1 MRVIGADGSQ
11 VGIVPTHEALR
22 MAEELGLELVEV
34 NPRAAP
40 PVCKIMDFGK
50 FKYETSKKEKAS
62 RKHQSTIVLKEI
74 KLRPKTD
81 EHDFDFKVKHIRR
94 FLSEGNKCKL
104 VVVFRGREIVHPEM
118 GQVMLDQV
126 IKAVNDIAMV
136 EQRAMMEGRRMVM
149 TIGPRGGVI
158 RRPGSAPAPVTGPGG
173 PGGQHDRSVAGAART
188 PGRPRRR
195 RTARRSRRR
204 LPRRHRQ
211 LPPPRHRLLLPRHRA
226 GARSGAGA
234 GRCSGGTRAA
244 RGPRT
249 VGQAGRRAGQA
260 AQQVLIA
267 GTAPLRRSRRRAGRR
282 GLALALAL
290 CEMLA

>member
-1 MRVIGADGSQ
+1 VPEVRVIGADGSQ

-34 NPRAAP
+34 NPRAVP

-62 RKHQSTIVLKEI
+62 RRHQSTIVLKEI

-81 EHDFDFKVKHIRR
+81 DHDFDFKVKHIRR

-118 GQVMLDQV
+118 GQQMLDQV
-126 IKAVNDIAMV
+126 VKAVNDIAMV

-158 RRPGSAPAPVTGPGG
+158 RTSTSPAPAGAPSPTPSSPPVAAAP
-173 PGGQHDRSVAGAART
+173 RVA
-188 PGRPRRR
+188 
-195 RTARRSRRR
+195 S
-204 LPRRHRQ
+204 
-211 LPPPRHRLLLPRHRA
+211 
-226 GARSGAGA
+226 SGAE
-234 GRCSGGTRAA
+234 AA
-244 RGPRT
+244 K
-249 VGQAGRRAGQA
+249 
-260 AQQVLIA
+260 
-267 GTAPLRRSRRRAGRR
+267 PLGKS
-282 GLALALAL
+282 
-290 CEMLA
+290 